1 MLFCLFTGPESD
13 HGAENQKT
21 CAGFLFHMICYT
33 RYLSSGYDRNY
44 FITSARFLCRLIK
57 NPLFPL
63 PQAGAGHLERVRQ
76 NCYAKP
82 ERNIIMK
89 TIAIID
95 DDLYIGDM
103 LSEVLSKEGF
113 GVLRAYSGT
122 EALYLLKEKRPDL
135 VLLDLMLPGM
145 SGEEVLSYIK
155 GIPVIVLSARAEVQD
170 KIDLLLGGA
179 ADYMTKPFDTGELL
193 ARIAV
198 QLRRTD
204 SPSGAEPL
212 TAGDLSIDPLSR
224 SLSVCG
230 KEVRLTRTEYA
241 IIKLLMENPGRVIAR
256 SVLLDRIGAD
266 TPDCTERSLKQHIS
280 NLRKKLQEA
289 GDTDYIETVWGIG
302 FKLRT
307 VKILTKS

>member
-1 MLFCLFTGPESD
+1 
-13 HGAENQKT
+13 
-21 CAGFLFHMICYT
+21 
-33 RYLSSGYDRNY
+33 
-44 FITSARFLCRLIK
+44 
-57 NPLFPL
+57 
-63 PQAGAGHLERVRQ
+63 
-76 NCYAKP
+76 
-82 ERNIIMK
+82 MK

-103 LSEVLSKEGF
+103 LTEVLSKEGF
-113 GVLRAYSGT
+113 SVLRAYSGT
-122 EALYLLKEKRPDL
+122 EALYLLKEKSPDL

-155 GIPVIVLSARAEVQD
+155 GVPVIVLSARADVKD
-170 KIDLLLGGA
+170 KIALLLGGA

-198 QLRRTD
+198 QLRKAD
-204 SPSGAEPL
+204 SLKEPSFL
-212 TAGDLSIDPLSR
+212 TAGDLSIDLLSR

-241 IIKLLMENPGRVIAR
+241 IIKLLMENPERVIAR

-280 NLRKKLQEA
+280 NLRKKLQDA
-289 GDTDYIETVWGIG
+289 GGTDYIETVWGIG
-302 FKLRT
+302 FKLRDH
-307 VKILTKS
+307 KS